1 MELFPRLALT
11 VLGTVVLTRL
21 LMPIARR
28 AGVAWGLVDH
38 PSWRR
43 RQKLPV
49 PCSGGIA
56 VYIAGV
62 LAGLVLTLWAG
73 APFAS
78 NALLALAL
86 GGLGTIILGVLDDR
100 FGLHAEKKLLGQIL
114 VVSIPMAGG
123 LTMQQVA
130 LPFVGTIELGVFAGP
145 VTLFWYLGFINSVNL
160 IDGLDGLAGGI
171 VAIVAGTLLLAVHGA
186 DPVGALFV
194 AALFGAVVGFLR
206 DNLSHDRIFL
216 GDAGSMLLGLWIA
229 GFCLGLADKTPA
241 VPGIAV
247 FAMFVPV
254 LDTFTTILRRWHRGV
269 SVFRPDA
276 EHLHHRLLAL
286 GQPPLRAT
294 LCLWFVTLAAASTGA
309 LVMGAPS
316 AGVIA
321 VAAAAA
327 AAVELAYT
335 LQHDRHPR
343 LGRVLGYLLGAH
355 PSLHPTDPVRQLA
368 DVIEM
373 QVYREQRGHYE
384 QAAAS
389 SASAVEGAEA
399 ILVDVEPTAV
409 EAVSTTGGNDVV
421 LAVPDDSPH

>member
-28 AGVAWGLVDH
+28 AGIAWGLVDQ
-38 PSWRR
+38 PNWRR
-43 RQKLPV
+43 RQKSPV
-49 PCSGGIA
+49 PCSGGLA

-62 LAGLVLTLWAG
+62 LASLLLTSWVG
-73 APFAS
+73 APFAPA
-78 NALLALAL
+78 ALLALAL

-123 LTMQQVA
+123 LTLEHVA
-130 LPFVGTIELGVFAGP
+130 LPLVGTIDLGVFAGP

-171 VAIVAGTLLLAVHGA
+171 VAIVAGTLLVAVHA
-186 DPVGALFV
+186 TDPVGALFV

-206 DNLSHDRIFL
+206 DNLSRDRIFL

-247 FAMFVPV
+247 CAMFIPV
-254 LDTFTTILRRWHRGV
+254 LDTFTTIVRRWRRGV
-269 SVFRPDA
+269 SLFRPDA

-286 GQPPLRAT
+286 GQPPFRAT
-294 LCLWFVTLAAASTGA
+294 LCLWFATLAAASTGA
-309 LVMGAPS
+309 LVMGAPG

-321 VAAAAA
+321 LAAAAA

-335 LQHDRHPR
+335 LQRDRHPR

-355 PSLHPTDPVRQLA
+355 PSLHPADPVRQLA

-373 QVYREQRGHYE
+373 QVYREQRGQFE
-384 QAAAS
+384 QVAAGS
-389 SASAVEGAEA
+389 TDVDSASETILAEVHPVPA
-399 ILVDVEPTAV
+399 

>member
-21 LMPIARR
+21 LMPVARR
-28 AGVAWGLVDH
+28 AGTAWGLVDH

-43 RQKLPV
+43 RQKSPV
-49 PCSGGIA
+49 PCSGGLAI
-56 VYIAGV
+56 YIAGV
-62 LAGLVLTLWAG
+62 IAGGLLTWWVG
-73 APFAS
+73 VPFATS
-78 NALLALAL
+78 ALLALAF
-86 GGLGTIILGVLDDR
+86 GGLGTMILGVLDDR

-123 LTMQQVA
+123 LVLDEIA
-130 LPFVGTIELGVFAGP
+130 LPGLGTISLGLFAGP

-171 VAIVAGTLLLAVHGA
+171 VAIVAGTLVVAAHGG

-194 AALFGAVVGFLR
+194 GALLGAVAGFLR
-206 DNLSHDRIFL
+206 DNLSRERIFL

-229 GFCLGLADKTPA
+229 GLSLGLAKTTPA
-241 VPGIAV
+241 LPAIAV

-254 LDTFTTILRRWHRGV
+254 LDTSTTILRRWHRGV

-286 GQPPLRAT
+286 GQPALRAT
-294 LCLWFVTLAAASTGA
+294 MTLWFATLAAASTGA
-309 LVMGAPS
+309 LLMGAPS
-316 AGVIA
+316 AGVVA

-327 AAVELAYT
+327 AAIELAYT

-343 LGRVLGYLLGAH
+343 LGRVVGYLLGMH
-355 PSLHPTDPVRQLA
+355 PTLYPTDPVRQLA

-373 QVYREQRGHYE
+373 QVYRQQRVQFE
-384 QAAAS
+384 PAAAAG
-389 SASAVEGAEA
+389 ASDGGDGRV
-399 ILVDVEPTAV
+399 VDLDPVPV
-409 EAVSTTGGNDVV
+409 EAVTSEHHNDVV
-421 LAVPDDSPH
+421 LAVPEESPR